1 LPKGAGDRALRLFR
15 VKRGPK
21 VADRNIVSLSPR
33 VRILAAALFLAV
45 AALAAG
51 FLLLGRSPSSSQ
63 AAVKTIKPLHPLK
76 TPAKKAAKPK
86 VKVPAKKPAKPASKP
101 VRKVAKPKVPAARP
115 AVIDGMPASL
125 AHALALHDV
134 VVVSLYAP
142 RSAVDALATDEAKH
156 GAALAGVGFVAF
168 NVSDEK
174 VVSPLTSLLTG
185 AQTAADRVLDG
196 PAVLV
201 FLRPRTLFVRFN
213 GFADRDTVAQ
223 AAANAANLV
232 S

>member
-1 LPKGAGDRALRLFR
+1 
-15 VKRGPK
+15 
-21 VADRNIVSLSPR
+21 VSLSPR

-51 FLLLGRSPSSSQ
+51 FMLLGGSPGSSQ
-63 AAVKTIKPLHPLK
+63 AAVKVIKPLHPVNK
-76 TPAKKAAKPK
+76 AAKIAAKKATVKPK
-86 VKVPAKKPAKPASKP
+86 AKVPAKKLAKKFT
-101 VRKVAKPKVPAARP
+101 RKSAKPKVPAGP
-115 AVIDGMPASL
+115 AVIDGMPAAL
-125 AHALALHDV
+125 AHALASHAV

-142 RSAVDALATDEAKH
+142 RSPVDAMATDEAKH
-156 GAALAGVGFVAF
+156 GAARAGAGFVAF
-168 NVSDEK
+168 NVADEK
-174 VVSPLTSLLTG
+174 IVSPLTSLLTG

-201 FLRPRTLFVRFN
+201 FQRPGTLFVRFN

-223 AAANAANLV
+223 AAANAASLA

>member
-1 LPKGAGDRALRLFR
+1 M
-15 VKRGPK
+15 
-21 VADRNIVSLSPR
+21 SLSPR
-33 VRILAAALFLAV
+33 VRILAAALVLAV

-51 FLLLGRSPSSSQ
+51 FMLLGGSPSSSQ
-63 AAVKTIKPLHPLK
+63 AAIKTIKPLHPLNK
-76 TPAKKAAKPK
+76 AAKKAAKPK
-86 VKVPAKKPAKPASKP
+86 AKVPAEKLAPKPAKKVAK
-101 VRKVAKPKVPAARP
+101 KVAKPKGPS
-115 AVIDGMPASL
+115 VINGMPA
-125 AHALALHDV
+125 ALARALASHAV

-142 RSAVDALATDEAKH
+142 RSSVDAMATDEAKH
-156 GAALAGVGFVAF
+156 GAALAGAGFVAF
-168 NVSDEK
+168 SVADEK

-201 FLRPRTLFVRFN
+201 FQRPRTLFVRFN

-223 AAANAANLV
+223 AVVNAASLA

>member
-1 LPKGAGDRALRLFR
+1 
-15 VKRGPK
+15 
-21 VADRNIVSLSPR
+21 
-33 VRILAAALFLAV
+33 V

-51 FLLLGRSPSSSQ
+51 FLLLGGSPGSSQ
-63 AAVKTIKPLHPLK
+63 AAVKTIKPLHPVN
-76 TPAKKAAKPK
+76 KAAKTAPK
-86 VKVPAKKPAKPASKP
+86 KATVKPKAKVPAKKPAKKFA
-101 VRKVAKPKVPAARP
+101 RKSAKPKVPAARP
-115 AVIDGMPASL
+115 AVIDGMPAAL

-156 GAALAGVGFVAF
+156 GAALAGAGFVAF

-201 FLRPRTLFVRFN
+201 FLRPGTLFVRFN

>member
-1 LPKGAGDRALRLFR
+1 M
-15 VKRGPK
+15 
-21 VADRNIVSLSPR
+21 SPR

-51 FLLLGRSPSSSQ
+51 FLLLGRSPGSSQ
-63 AAVKTIKPLHPLK
+63 AAVKTIKPLHPVK

-156 GAALAGVGFVAF
+156 GAALAGAGFVAF

-174 VVSPLTSLLTG
+174 IVSPLTSLLTG

-201 FLRPRTLFVRFN
+201 FLRPGTLFVRFN

>member
-1 LPKGAGDRALRLFR
+1 M
-15 VKRGPK
+15 
-21 VADRNIVSLSPR
+21 SLSPR

-63 AAVKTIKPLHPLK
+63 AAVKTIKPLHPVK
-76 TPAKKAAKPK
+76 RPAKKA
-86 VKVPAKKPAKPASKP
+86 
-101 VRKVAKPKVPAARP
+101 AKPKVPAARP

-174 VVSPLTSLLTG
+174 IVSPLTSLLTG

>member
-1 LPKGAGDRALRLFR
+1 
-15 VKRGPK
+15 
-21 VADRNIVSLSPR
+21 VSLSPR

-51 FLLLGRSPSSSQ
+51 FMLLGGSPSSSQ
-63 AAVKTIKPLHPLK
+63 AAVKTIKPLHPVNK
-76 TPAKKAAKPK
+76 AAKKAAKPK
-86 VKVPAKKPAKPASKP
+86 AKVPAKKLAPKPARK
-101 VRKVAKPKVPAARP
+101 VAKKVAKPKGPS
-115 AVIDGMPASL
+115 VINGMPA
-125 AHALALHDV
+125 ALARALASHAV

-142 RSAVDALATDEAKH
+142 RSSVDAMATDEAKH
-156 GAALAGVGFVAF
+156 GAALAGAGFVAF
-168 NVSDEK
+168 NVADEK
-174 VVSPLTSLLTG
+174 IVSPLTSLLTG

-201 FLRPRTLFVRFN
+201 FQRPRTLFVRFN

-223 AAANAANLV
+223 AVANAASLA